1 MIHFFVI
8 SDVKTSES
16 GLFSDWLGKSS
27 YEKLCSFWLKI
38 EMAESTV
45 SRKDFSWSLAQ
56 AVKDFSVQSLMAEQ
70 VKCMQPLP

>member
-1 MIHFFVI
+1 
-8 SDVKTSES
+8 
-16 GLFSDWLGKSS
+16 
-27 YEKLCSFWLKI
+27 
-38 EMAESTV
+38 MAESTV